1 MGKMKKI
8 AISILSFVFM
18 ATVGLLAIVLL
29 DSNKVAHAET
39 LTSVSYNET
48 YKLGETVDIQAAT
61 FDYKGKTYE
70 ANTSIRFPN
79 GDSYKYDKLVLT
91 KAGKY
96 SVNFYGFSRSCR
108 RDAYF
113 GSLSIR
119 SSSASERPCRY
130 PLNISM
136 CHRGHLV

>member
-29 DSNKVAHAET
+29 DSNKSAHAET

-70 ANTSIRFPN
+70 EIFRELFR
-79 GDSYKYDKLVLT
+79 Y
-91 KAGKY
+91 
-96 SVNFYGFSRSCR
+96 CR
-108 RDAYF
+108 R
-113 GSLSIR
+113 R
-119 SSSASERPCRY
+119 
-130 PLNISM
+130 
-136 CHRGHLV
+136 